1 MAREGFL
8 VPVETQASLKKKTA
22 VSTSWVFLDNSG
34 ESTILD
40 VDKYAIMRRVQIHA
54 RDLRI
59 LDPLLSYPSTILGR
73 EKVIVLNLEHIKAI
87 VTAEEVLVRD
97 PFDDNVIPIVEEL
110 QRRLPLANSICHG
123 QGEEEEHPS
132 TESGEENEF
141 PFEFRA
147 LEVVLEAICSFLDA
161 RTRELETDVYPALDE
176 LTSKISSRNLDRVRK
191 LKSAMTRL
199 TNRVQKV
206 RDELEQLLD
215 DDEDMA
221 DLYLSRKLSGTSSP
235 ANGFDAPNWFINSPT
250 TGSKISKTSRAS
262 AATTQEEDDIDELE
276 MLLEAYFM
284 QIDGTM
290 HKLTTMREYIDDT
303 EDYINIQLDNHRNQ
317 LIQVLSLRN
326 K

>member
-87 VTAEEVLVRD
+87 VTAEEVLLRD
-97 PFDDNVIPIVEEL
+97 PFEDNVIPIVEEL

-235 ANGFDAPNWFINSPT
+235 VNGFDAPNWFINSPT